1 MTPEQRADNLRGIV
15 MMMIAVGAFALMDAC
30 LKQLAPHYPP
40 LQVAAL
46 RAYAS
51 LPVVLLWAGV
61 LGFRARLFQ
70 VRWSLHLLRGV
81 IGIIMMGSFAFAL
94 RTLPLSEAY
103 AIFFFAP
110 LLITAM
116 AAPLL
121 GERVG
126 ANRWWAI
133 AIGLLGVIVVLRPS
147 GERMLSVGGLAVLIA
162 TIGYALSAITA
173 RVLGRTDTS
182 VSMVFWLML
191 FMAIGATA
199 LTGRDWTPV
208 QSAHG
213 WVLLGIAVTGSIGQY
228 AVTEAFRRGQASL
241 IAPFEYTALAWGLG
255 LDWLIWKTLP
265 QPIVLLGAG
274 IVVASGLFLLWSE
287 RRIGRNLAATP
298 VQSEP

>member
-1 MTPEQRADNLRGIV
+1 MTPEQRADNLRGII

-110 LLITAM
+110 LLITAL

-199 LTGRDWTPV
+199 LTGRDWIPV

-213 WVLLGIAVTGSIGQY
+213 WVLLGIAITGSIGQY

-265 QPIVLLGAG
+265 QPIVLLGAA

-287 RRIGRNLAATP
+287 RRIGRKLAAAP
-298 VQSEP
+298 VRSEP

>member
-1 MTPEQRADNLRGIV
+1 MSPEQRADNLRGIV
-15 MMMIAVGAFALMDAC
+15 MMVIAVGSFALMDAS
-30 LKQLAPHYPP
+30 LKELTPHYPP

-61 LGFRARLFQ
+61 LGMRARLFQ

-81 IGIIMMGSFAFAL
+81 IGILMMASFAFAL

-110 LLITAM
+110 LLITAL

-133 AIGLLGVIVVLRPS
+133 AIGMLGVLVVLRPK
-147 GERMLSVGGLAVLIA
+147 GEQMLSIGGLAVLIA
-162 TIGYALSAITA
+162 TICYAISAITS
-173 RVLGRTDTS
+173 RVLGRTDSS

-191 FMAIGATA
+191 FMAAGATA
-199 LTGRDWTPV
+199 LTGSDWVPV
-208 QSAHG
+208 QRSHG
-213 WVLLGIAVTGSIGQY
+213 WILLAIAVTGSIGQFTL
-228 AVTEAFRRGQASL
+228 TEAFKRGQASL

-265 QPIVLLGAG
+265 QPIVLLGAA

-287 RRIGRNLAATP
+287 RRIDRRQAGAVP
-298 VQSEP
+298 E